1 MSMKYYH
8 PKADSY
14 WNFAPCLVVILALML
29 NACVWENSEISPSD
43 LPLDDSEYPYVGIP
57 RIVIETENFRSIR
70 DTETKIPAKL
80 QIYGDTSPESDV
92 MDLSIRGRG
101 FSSFI
106 GMPKYSIKLK
116 FDNKQSLLGMAKDRE
131 WALIANSAD
140 RTLLKNYITYKL
152 SNWLGMDYAPQSQFV
167 EVILNRKYMG
177 VFLLVETIK
186 VSPSRVNI
194 CESESCFLF
203 EKSKRPKTSD
213 VVVTTDKGLEFFVKS
228 KNKIQTS
235 SLKVLKQH
243 LDSLEMKFSQNKLDD
258 IEKWIDID
266 SFIKFYWIQEL
277 SKNLDGNFDKSIFLT
292 WEWGEPIHFGPIWD
306 FDLAYGGTSENNVH
320 SPEGWYIRKSPWNR
334 ELLSKKE
341 IQQQSKNFWKEN
353 LQLFTSLPD
362 SIKKY
367 SREIAPVTRNEFRRW
382 PVLENTENW
391 TYRESYKSYDE
402 AIDSLNSWIN
412 QRIQWIDKNL

>member
-1 MSMKYYH
+1 MSMKHYH

-43 LPLDDSEYPYVGIP
+43 LPLDDSEYPYAGIP

-80 QIYGDTSPESDV
+80 QIYGNTSPESDV
-92 MDLSIRGRG
+92 KDLSIRGRG

-116 FDNKQSLLGMAKDRE
+116 FDTKYSFLGMPKDKE

-140 RTLLKNYITYKL
+140 RTLLKNFITYKL
-152 SNWLGMDYAPQSQFV
+152 SNWLGMDYVPQTKFV
-167 EVILNRKYMG
+167 EIFLNRKYMG
-177 VFLLVETIK
+177 VFLLVETVK
-186 VSPSRVNI
+186 VSPNRVNI
-194 CESESCFLF
+194 CENASCFLF
-203 EKSKRPKTSD
+203 EKSKRPKASD
-213 VVVTTDKGLEFFVKS
+213 VVVTTTKSLEFFVKS
-228 KNKIQTS
+228 PNKNQPK
-235 SLKVLKQH
+235 SLHILKQH
-243 LDSLEMKFSQNKLDD
+243 LDSLEARLSQNQLDD
-258 IEKWIDID
+258 IEEWIDID
-266 SFIKFYWIQEL
+266 SFIKFYWIQEF

-292 WEWGEPIHFGPIWD
+292 WEAGDPIHFGPVWD

-320 SPEGWYIRKSPWNR
+320 TTDGWYIKKSPWNR
-334 ELLSKKE
+334 EILSKKE
-341 IQQQSKNFWKEN
+341 IQLQAKKFWKEN
-353 LQLFTSLPD
+353 QDIFKSLPD

-367 SREIAPVTRNEFRRW
+367 SRELEPATKNEFKRW
-382 PVLENTENW
+382 PVLKNTENW
-391 TYRESYKSYDE
+391 TYQEPYKSYDE
-402 AIDSLNSWIN
+402 AVDSLNSWIS